1 MNDSLRLNENVDNLI
16 IIGLAI
22 YLPIQMIIINR
33 NKDKK
38 INEINDVKN
47 LK

>member
-38 INEINDVKN
+38 INDVKN